1 MHSKAVR
8 KPLVAVILNILS
20 TMFYVLEEI
29 NWRWC
34 RHNAVPLSHISITV
48 IDGVSLSTKGG
59 GGEAGSPPPLNP
71 SLALTSHIRT
81 VDFSGRFVMGTMAS
95 QAEIGL

>member
-1 MHSKAVR
+1 
-8 KPLVAVILNILS
+8 
-20 TMFYVLEEI
+20 MFYVLEEI

-34 RHNAVPLSHISITV
+34 RHNAVLLSHIRSTV

-59 GGEAGSPPPLNP
+59 GGRSRLAPPSPLNP
-71 SLALTSHIRT
+71 SLALTSHIRA